1 MEAEMK
7 VFVVLGLVGMFVTLV
22 GVCRPDFHD
31 FLFGIFVTA
40 LLLSVGLA
48 AGLRAERVRR
58 VAKVL
63 GLAYTEGMTNEI
75 PGKVEHPDTTC
86 IECGR
91 PVTWIL
97 LAGDSDMAYIDD
109 MGFVSCQDRTGHQFE
124 HEPIGAANDG
134 ILWQK
139 ELDEFLANR

>member
-1 MEAEMK
+1 MNRVDLRNLDGVVACNRHPNLEPFRLTLRSIGPCCERGMATGVWTQGTLPTTTSTFASLMEAEMK

-58 VAKVL
+58 VAKVEVV
-63 GLAYTEGMTNEI
+63 G
-75 PGKVEHPDTTC
+75 
-86 IECGR
+86 
-91 PVTWIL
+91 
-97 LAGDSDMAYIDD
+97 
-109 MGFVSCQDRTGHQFE
+109 
-124 HEPIGAANDG
+124 
-134 ILWQK
+134 
-139 ELDEFLANR
+139 